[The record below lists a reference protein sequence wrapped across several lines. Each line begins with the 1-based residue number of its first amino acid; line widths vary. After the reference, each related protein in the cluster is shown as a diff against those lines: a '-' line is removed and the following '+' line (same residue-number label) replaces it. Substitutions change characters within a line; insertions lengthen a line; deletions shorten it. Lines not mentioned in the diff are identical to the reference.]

1 MLGTLSEVRGFAGP
15 FAPRNWAYC
24 DGQFMDIGQ
33 NTALFSLLGT
43 NFGGDGRVNFR
54 LPDLRGRVM
63 VHMGAYPG
71 GEVRTFA
78 EIGGIE
84 RVVLTQSEM
93 PTHNH
98 LASAAGGVTPVTGTA
113 TATMHVNNGNGT
125 IHTPKDNFL
134 AAEENETNLYATSS
148 SGTDALSDQA
158 ITVNTN
164 NLSVDTSGIQVAI
177 GDTGGSLSHYNM
189 QPFLVMSWI
198 ICINGDYPQRP
209 N

>member
-1 MLGTLSEVRGFAGP
+1 MEGTMSEVRGFAGP

-24 DGQFMDIGQ
+24 NGQILPIADF
-33 NTALFSLLGT
+33 NALYSLLG
-43 NFGGDGRVNFR
+43 NRFGGDGRVTFA

-78 EIGGIE
+78 EAGGIE
-84 RVVLTQSEM
+84 RVVLTKNEM
-93 PTHNH
+93 PIHNH
-98 LASAAGGVTPVTGTA
+98 LASAAGGVAPVSGSA

-125 IHTPKDNFL
+125 IHTPKGNFL

-164 NLSVDTSGIQVAI
+164 NLSVDTSGIQVLV
-177 GDTGGSLSHYNM
+177 GNTGGDESHYNM

-198 ICINGDYPQRP
+198 ICVEGLYPSRP

>member
-1 MLGTLSEVRGFAGP
+1 MDGTISEVRGFAGP
-15 FAPRNWAYC
+15 FAPRFWAYC
-24 DGQFMDIGQ
+24 DGQLLNISQFG
-33 NTALFSLLGT
+33 ALFSLIGT
-43 NFGGDGRVNFR
+43 RFGGDGRVTFA

-78 EIGGIE
+78 EAGGIE
-84 RVVLTQSEM
+84 RVILNQNEM
-93 PTHNH
+93 PSHSHT
-98 LASAAGGVTPVTGTA
+98 AAAQGGVAPVGGFA

-125 IHTPKDNFL
+125 IHTPKGNFL
-134 AAEENETNLYATSS
+134 AAEENETNLYATSA
-148 SGTDALSDQA
+148 SGSDALSDQA

-177 GDTGGSLSHYNM
+177 GNTGGDQSHYNM

-198 ICINGDYPQRP
+198 ICLEGTYPSRP
-209 N
+209 